1 MYISIYFGKQQWKH
15 ESFFLMFR
23 ILLLLLNFGND
34 KKYMY
39 ITIYGIIVLD
49 LWLFYHILPHVNTHI
64 WINHC
69 PSLDPVTY
77 TLVKINNFSLLIFLS
92 NFFHIFTVLF

>member
-1 MYISIYFGKQQWKH
+1 MEVNQFIYRFISVNNNENMNHI
-15 ESFFLMFR
+15 FFMFR

-49 LWLFYHILPHVNTHI
+49 L
-64 WINHC
+64 
-69 PSLDPVTY
+69 
-77 TLVKINNFSLLIFLS
+77 
-92 NFFHIFTVLF
+92 

>member
-15 ESFFLMFR
+15 ESYFFMFR

-49 LWLFYHILPHVNTHI
+49 LWLFYHILPHINTHT
-64 WINHC
+64 
-69 PSLDPVTY
+69 SG
-77 TLVKINNFSLLIFLS
+77 
-92 NFFHIFTVLF
+92 